1 MGRKVLISSSCFL
14 RTGASC
20 TVSRLDGLAASF
32 SGTCCRFLLHLVIV
46 VIALSV
52 FGTRTSGSYSLRRL
66 TVEELFTCVFQ
77 ILPLGFPLRLLPA
90 VVELELL
97 ELVVFLNSLQVLQEV
112 AELGLE
118 VGQLGLGTEIVK
130 VLRPGAGGW

>member
-1 MGRKVLISSSCFL
+1 M
-14 RTGASC
+14 
-20 TVSRLDGLAASF
+20 
-32 SGTCCRFLLHLVIV
+32 
-46 VIALSV
+46 
-52 FGTRTSGSYSLRRL
+52 

-130 VLRPGAGGW
+130 VLGPEVGELPDDVLGHDNGILEQLFY